1 MYFKISTAKGNK
13 YLQIVESYR
22 NEQGKP
28 RQRLIATI
36 CNVSQCSEEQV
47 LRLCKSF
54 LRALGVEKIAFLDDL
69 TCGQSYDYGD
79 VLPII
84 ALWQQLGLEQ
94 IINDSL
100 SSRVKIDVAKATL
113 IMVANK
119 FVDPQSKLGAWKWFE
134 RSLFTFAKEF
144 VHLPCADNGLLH
156 TLYRSLDYL
165 CDSKQA
171 IEKELYYRLQ
181 CYGLQTE
188 FVLYDITLSYFE
200 GDQAELAEYGYSRD
214 HRPDRP
220 QIVIGILTSKEG
232 VPFAHH
238 VFDGNTADKSTVKD
252 VIDDLKDRFG
262 ITHCTFVGDRGMLT
276 RINLEAIKG
285 MEYDYIMGM
294 RRHNSRIVA
303 ELIPF
308 IEQAPE
314 QEVIEVKMK
323 QISNTEL
330 QQEFGEA
337 TRFVIGYNEAVRDK
351 VRQTRQKKF
360 DDVELF
366 LEPLATAGSYQAI
379 ADSHSKVISY
389 LNKRKIGR
397 YYEVSVEK
405 NEAAESVECYR
416 LVVQQRKDIIDQ
428 EKLIDGHYFIQTELD
443 EQKLTSDEVISAYKS
458 LQKVERIFRV
468 LKNNIEIR
476 PIYVRKE
483 KRIRG
488 HVFICFITYLFECL
502 LERKLAEKLPD
513 CSLSA
518 LKIDLNRVKLIPVTL
533 SDRITSKTGRLFFV
547 TSASSDVLKLYSLL
561 KIRNYRE
568 PEKLY
573 ITSKDKSTDNFSNQL
588 ALFPLFSG

>member
-1 MYFKISTAKGNK
+1 MFFKISNSKGNK

-22 NEQGKP
+22 NDEGKP

-36 CNVSQCSEEQV
+36 CNVSKCSDEQV

-54 LRALGVEKIAFLDDL
+54 LRALGVEKVAFLDDL

-84 ALWQQLGLEQ
+84 ALWQQLSIEH

-100 SSRVKIDVAKATL
+100 SKRVKIDVAKATL

-119 FVDPQSKLGAWKWFE
+119 FVDPQSKLGAWKWFD
-134 RSLFTFAKEF
+134 RSVFKFAKEF
-144 VHLPCADNGLLH
+144 AHLPCEDNGLLH

-165 CDSKQA
+165 TDCKEE

-188 FVLYDITLSYFE
+188 FVLYDITSSYFE
-200 GDQAELAEYGYSRD
+200 GDQAELAAYGYSRD

-220 QIVIGILTSKEG
+220 QIVIGILTSKDG
-232 VPFAHH
+232 LPFAHH
-238 VFDGNTADKSTVKD
+238 VFDGNTADKSTVNA
-252 VIDDLKDRFG
+252 VIDDLKNRFG
-262 ITHCTFVGDRGMLT
+262 ISHCTFVGDRGMIT
-276 RINLEAIKG
+276 RINLKTIKG
-285 MEYDYIMGM
+285 HEYDYIMGM
-294 RRHNSRIVA
+294 HRHNSRIVG
-303 ELIPF
+303 ELLPF

-314 QEVIEVKMK
+314 QDVIEVKMNQLQTK
-323 QISNTEL
+323 QL
-330 QQEFGEA
+330 QEEFGAA
-337 TRFVIGYNEAVRDK
+337 TRFVIGFNEAVRDK
-351 VRQTRQKKF
+351 VRQNRENKF
-360 DDVELF
+360 KDVSTF
-366 LEPLATAGSYQAI
+366 LEALPTKGNYQDV
-379 ADSHSKVISY
+379 ADSHSKVRSY
-389 LNKRKIGR
+389 LCKRKLNR
-397 YYEVSVEK
+397 FYTVSVEK
-405 NEAAESVECYR
+405 KEASESSECYQ
-416 LVVQQRKDIIDQ
+416 LVVEQRLDIIEQ
-428 EKLIDGHYFIQTELD
+428 ERLIDGHYFIQTELE
-443 EQKLTSDEVISAYKS
+443 EQQLTSDEVLSAYKS
-458 LQKVERIFRV
+458 LQKVERVFRV

-488 HVFICFITYLFECL
+488 LMFICFITYLFECL
-502 LERKLAEKLPD
+502 LERKLADQLAD

-518 LKIDLNRVKLIPVTL
+518 LKIELNRVKLIPVTL

-547 TSASSDVLKLYSLL
+547 TSASSEARTLYSSLRI
-561 KIRNYRE
+561 KNYRD

-573 ITSKDKSTDNFSNQL
+573 FTSKKECSGNFSNQL